1 MHFIIVVISL
11 LRGRCFF
18 FLFSTFSKWAERGSP
33 FQKVAHPDEDESKG
47 HTLKTVKIV
56 GKHHA
61 HLRDGTRLIYLTVY
75 FINFRFVHR
84 FPFWPLRDM
93 EQIKTNSFACSAFKK
108 KKSSALF
115 NYFFFLFKCKRLL
128 VILES
133 EVSWNK
139 EKRMTQVEK
148 KKKLKK
154 RLPCFK
160 ETRHKWPLNW
170 NGKNFSIQRKR
181 IT

>member
-1 MHFIIVVISL
+1 MF
-11 LRGRCFF
+11 FF

-115 NYFFFLFKCKRLL
+115 NYFFFYSSVKDCLLYWNLKFLGTKKNEWHRL
-128 VILES
+128 
-133 EVSWNK
+133 
-139 EKRMTQVEK
+139 K